1 MYDETAL
8 EDLIRERQFMYMH
21 EELFSE
27 EEQQEAEIEFLKLRA
42 RMLQD
47 DDDAQHD
54 LDFALAFY
62 QP

>member
-1 MYDETAL
+1 MYDETTL
-8 EDLIRERQFMYMH
+8 EDLIRERQFINMH

-27 EEQQEAEIEFLKLRA
+27 EEQQKAEIEFLQQRA

-47 DDDAQHD
+47 DENAQHD

>member
-1 MYDETAL
+1 MYDETAI